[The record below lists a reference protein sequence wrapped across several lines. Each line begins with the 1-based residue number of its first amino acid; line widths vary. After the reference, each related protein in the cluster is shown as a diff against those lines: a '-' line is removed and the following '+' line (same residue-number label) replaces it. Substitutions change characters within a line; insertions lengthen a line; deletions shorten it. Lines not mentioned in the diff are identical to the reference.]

1 MSPESGL
8 SWYVTTILPDG
19 RLLFA
24 KGSRRQIHN
33 LEVTGR
39 NVTDCINEALAS
51 LMCATAFMKA
61 AC

>member
-39 NVTDCINEALAS
+39 NVTDCINEALALS
-51 LMCATAFMKA
+51 VQLLL
-61 AC
+61 